1 MSKKT
6 QTRKKV
12 DFVQADHTT
21 SRNFGFKKGNVA
33 LNFQLRTDIKTD
45 LKDFRE
51 CLTAAVDEVD
61 REIAKQ

>member
-45 LKDFRE
+45 LKDSRMSHG
-51 CLTAAVDEVD
+51 
-61 REIAKQ
+61 RGR